1 MTSSHPIDWS
11 ERIRSQARQRASE
24 HFCRW
29 RQEQVAKIVYYG
41 LPISSGHLAFIFCYF
56 VLLCG
61 KTEAYDA
68 RMRAVLVL
76 IAMGLLLVESGGKVR
91 SAHMPEVVASSTTS
105 SAAKARVDFDTQLK
119 PIFQSKC
126 MPCHFSGGQMY
137 DRLPFDKPAT
147 IRKLGTRLFT
157 RIKEENDRR
166 LIEDFLTQSP

>member
-1 MTSSHPIDWS
+1 MWDEAH
-11 ERIRSQARQRASE
+11 
-24 HFCRW
+24 
-29 RQEQVAKIVYYG
+29 
-41 LPISSGHLAFIFCYF
+41 SGVIFG
-56 VLLCG
+56 LLCG
-61 KTEAYDA
+61 GAEAYYG
-68 RMRAVLVL
+68 RMRSLLVL
-76 IAMGLLLVESGGKVR
+76 IGMGLLLLESGGTIRSVR
-91 SAHMPEVVASSTTS
+91 MPEMVASGATVTTS
-105 SAAKARVDFDTQLK
+105 FAPKARVDFDTQLK